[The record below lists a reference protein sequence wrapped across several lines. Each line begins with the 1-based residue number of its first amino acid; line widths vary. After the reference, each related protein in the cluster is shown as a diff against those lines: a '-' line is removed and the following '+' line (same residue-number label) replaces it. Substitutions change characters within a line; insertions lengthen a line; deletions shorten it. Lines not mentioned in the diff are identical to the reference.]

1 MKVAII
7 MGSISDRDVMERA
20 KNILDKFGIETHC
33 EVISAHRTPDRAI
46 EFASSARE
54 NGIDAII
61 AIAGKAAHLAGVVAA
76 ITTVPVIGVPGKTSV
91 MGGLDSLFSVV
102 QMPKG
107 IPVATVAIDG
117 GENAAILAAQMIAL
131 SDEKL
136 AQKLKEY
143 KEEMKQAVIDSDK
156 ELEEI

>member
-1 MKVAII
+1 
-7 MGSISDRDVMERA
+7 
-20 KNILDKFGIETHC
+20 
-33 EVISAHRTPDRAI
+33 
-46 EFASSARE
+46 
-54 NGIDAII
+54 
-61 AIAGKAAHLAGVVAA
+61 
-76 ITTVPVIGVPGKTSV
+76 
-91 MGGLDSLFSVV
+91 
-102 QMPKG
+102 MPKG
-107 IPVATVAIDG
+107 VPVATVAIDG

>member
-20 KNILDKFGIETHC
+20 KKILDKFEIETHC
-33 EVISAHRTPDRAI
+33 EVISAHRTPERAI
-46 EFASSARE
+46 EFASTARE
-54 NGIDAII
+54 NGIDSII

-117 GENAAILAAQMIAL
+117 GENAGLLAVSMLSLKYPELAPKLAAYRQ
-131 SDEKL
+131 E
-136 AQKLKEY
+136 LKDQVVEMN
-143 KEEMKQAVIDSDK
+143 EELGK
-156 ELEEI
+156 

>member
-1 MKVAII
+1 MDAFY
-7 MGSISDRDVMERA
+7 SI
-20 KNILDKFGIETHC
+20 
-33 EVISAHRTPDRAI
+33 
-46 EFASSARE
+46 
-54 NGIDAII
+54 
-61 AIAGKAAHLAGVVAA
+61 
-76 ITTVPVIGVPGKTSV
+76 
-91 MGGLDSLFSVV
+91 V

-107 IPVATVAIDG
+107 VPVATVAIDG

-136 AQKLKEY
+136 AQKLKDY